1 MVSETRISKKFVVE
15 LVVSMCID
23 NGIDYIHFTNYGCL
37 DRENTMSD
45 FEIQDDFLSKQ
56 QYQELTSLHI
66 EYAKVHWIGLHAES
80 QNILHTLVQS
90 IRPKQDVTVLGATAW
105 YNIRPT
111 MPVAHNDIYSYCTYE
126 GKSYIP
132 DILPKKTYLYYVKSP
147 DKGGNLQL
155 ETGEEVEPKV
165 NRLVS
170 FPIEITHKVL
180 PYEGN
185 RVSIGMIFWPQ
196 LPSFYG
202 RVTNTETKIFDRV
215 WEIEDARV

>member
-1 MVSETRISKKFVVE
+1 
-15 LVVSMCID
+15 
-23 NGIDYIHFTNYGCL
+23 
-37 DRENTMSD
+37 MSD

-56 QYQELTSLHI
+56 QYQELTTLHI
-66 EYAKVHWIGLHAES
+66 EYAKVHWVGLHAQP
-80 QNILHTLVQS
+80 QNILHRLVKN
-90 IRPKQDVTVLGATAW
+90 ITPKQEVLGATAW
-105 YNIRPT
+105 YNIRPP
-111 MPVAHNDIYSYCTYE
+111 MPVAHNDIDSYCTYE
-126 GKSYIP
+126 GKKYIP
-132 DILPKKTYLYYVKSP
+132 DILPKRTYLYYVKTP

-170 FPIEITHKVL
+170 FPIELTHKVL

-202 RVTNTETKIFDRV
+202 RVTNTETRIFDRV
-215 WEIEDARV
+215 WEIEDARNAPNAWDILKQVVRSV